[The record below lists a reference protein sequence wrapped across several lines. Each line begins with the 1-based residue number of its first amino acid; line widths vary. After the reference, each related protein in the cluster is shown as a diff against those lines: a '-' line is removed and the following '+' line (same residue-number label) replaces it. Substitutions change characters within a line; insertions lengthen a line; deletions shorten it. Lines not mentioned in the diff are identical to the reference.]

1 MRNGTRNRVV
11 ITGMGLV
18 SPLGQSVGEYWDG
31 LVNGRSGIGPMT
43 LCDPA
48 QFPCRIAGEVTGFDP
63 QQYLDR
69 KEARRMARF
78 SQMAVAASGLALEDS
93 GLDVAAGDQERIGVV
108 MGNGNG
114 GFPTTEQNAK
124 LLFDRGGMRVS
135 PFFIPMILPNMAA
148 ANVSR
153 LFGLKGYNSTIITAC
168 AAGTHAIGEGAE
180 VIRRGAADAVLSGGC
195 EAGISHLGLGGFNVI
210 KALTRQNDEP
220 ERASRPFDANR
231 DGFVPA
237 EGAGIVV
244 LEEMRHALD
253 RGANIL
259 AEVGG
264 LGVSADAFHSVEPDE
279 DGKGAA
285 RAIRWALEDAEM
297 SPADIDYINAHG
309 TSTPKND
316 LVETLAIKLAF
327 GEHAYGVPVSST
339 KSMIGHALGAS
350 GALEGIAAILAIVN
364 DEIHPTIN
372 LETPDPDCDLD
383 YVPNRS
389 RKQPVNAA
397 MSNSFG
403 FGGQNS
409 SLIFKSFEE

>member
-1 MRNGTRNRVV
+1 MRNGTRSRVV
-11 ITGMGLV
+11 VTGMGLV
-18 SPLGQSVGEYWDG
+18 SPLGQSVDEYWDG
-31 LVNGRSGIGPMT
+31 LVNGRSGIGPLT

-63 QQYLDR
+63 QQYADR
-69 KEARRMARF
+69 KDVRRMARF
-78 SQMAVAASGLALEDS
+78 SQLAVAASSLALDDA
-93 GLDVAAGDQERIGVV
+93 GLDVSTLDEERIGVV

-114 GFPTTEQNAK
+114 GFPTTEQNSK

-153 LFGLKGYNSTIITAC
+153 LFGLKGYNSTITTAC

-195 EAGISHLGLGGFNVI
+195 EAGICHLGLGGFNVI
-210 KALTRQNDEP
+210 KALSRQNDEP
-220 ERASRPFDANR
+220 ERASRPFDADR

-237 EGAGIVV
+237 EGAGMVV
-244 LEEMRHALD
+244 LEDMHHALD

-259 AEVGG
+259 AEVAGF
-264 LGVSADAFHSVEPDE
+264 GVSADAFHSVEPDE

-285 RAIRWALEDAEM
+285 RAIRWALKDADM
-297 SPADIDYINAHG
+297 SPGDIDYINAHG

-316 LVETLAIKLAF
+316 LVETLAIKLAL
-327 GEHAYGVPVSST
+327 GEHAYQIPISST

-350 GALEGIAAILAIVN
+350 GALEGIAAILSIVN

-383 YVPNRS
+383 YVPIQS
-389 RKQPVNAA
+389 RKLAVNTA

>member
-1 MRNGTRNRVV
+1 MRNGTRSRVV
-11 ITGMGLV
+11 VTGMGLV
-18 SPLGQSVGEYWDG
+18 SPLGQSVEEYWDG
-31 LVNGRSGIGPMT
+31 LVNGRSGIGPLT

-63 QQYLDR
+63 QQYADR
-69 KEARRMARF
+69 KDVRRMARF
-78 SQMAVAASGLALEDS
+78 SQLAVAASSLALDDA
-93 GLDVAAGDQERIGVV
+93 GLDVSTLDEERIGVV

-114 GFPTTEQNAK
+114 GFPTTEQNSK

-153 LFGLKGYNSTIITAC
+153 LFGLKGYNSTITTAC

-195 EAGISHLGLGGFNVI
+195 EAGICHLGLGGFNVI
-210 KALTRQNDEP
+210 KALSRQNDEP
-220 ERASRPFDANR
+220 ERASRPFDADR

-237 EGAGIVV
+237 EGAGMVV
-244 LEEMRHALD
+244 LEDMHHALD

-259 AEVGG
+259 AEVAGF
-264 LGVSADAFHSVEPDE
+264 GVSADAFHSVEPDE

-285 RAIRWALEDAEM
+285 RAIRWALKDADM
-297 SPADIDYINAHG
+297 SPGDIDYINAHG

-316 LVETLAIKLAF
+316 LVETLAIKLAL
-327 GEHAYGVPVSST
+327 GEHAYQIPISST

-350 GALEGIAAILAIVN
+350 GALEGIAAILSIVN

-383 YVPNRS
+383 YVPIQS
-389 RKQPVNAA
+389 RKLAVNTA

>member
-1 MRNGTRNRVV
+1 MRNGTRSRVV
-11 ITGMGLV
+11 VTGMGLV
-18 SPLGQSVGEYWDG
+18 SPLGQSVEEYWDG
-31 LVNGRSGIGPMT
+31 LVNGRSGIGPLT

-63 QQYLDR
+63 QQYADR
-69 KEARRMARF
+69 KDVRRMARF
-78 SQMAVAASGLALEDS
+78 SQLAVAASGLALDDA
-93 GLDVAAGDQERIGVV
+93 GLDVSTLDEERIGVV

-114 GFPTTEQNAK
+114 GFPTTEQNSK

-153 LFGLKGYNSTIITAC
+153 LFGLKGYNSTITTAC

-180 VIRRGAADAVLSGGC
+180 VIRRGAADAILSGGC
-195 EAGISHLGLGGFNVI
+195 EAGICHLGLGGFNVI
-210 KALTRQNDEP
+210 KALSRQNDEP
-220 ERASRPFDANR
+220 ERASRPFDADR

-237 EGAGIVV
+237 EGAGMVV
-244 LEEMRHALD
+244 LEDMHHALD

-259 AEVGG
+259 AEVAG

-285 RAIRWALEDAEM
+285 RAIRWALKDAEM
-297 SPADIDYINAHG
+297 SPGDIDYINAHG

-316 LVETLAIKLAF
+316 LVETLAIKLAL
-327 GEHAYGVPVSST
+327 GEHAYQIPISST

-350 GALEGIAAILAIVN
+350 GALEGIAAILSIVN

-383 YVPNRS
+383 YVPIQS
-389 RKQPVNAA
+389 RKQPVNTA

>member
-1 MRNGTRNRVV
+1 MRNGSRNRVV
-11 ITGMGLV
+11 VTGMGLV
-18 SPLGQSVGEYWDG
+18 SPLGQSVDEYWDG
-31 LVNGRSGIGPMT
+31 LINGRSGIGPLT
-43 LCDPA
+43 LCDPS
-48 QFPCRIAGEVTGFDP
+48 QFPCQIAGEVTGFDP
-63 QQYLDR
+63 HQYVDR

-78 SQMAVAASGLALEDS
+78 SQLAVAASGLALENA
-93 GLDVAAGDQERIGVV
+93 GLDVSAGDEERIGVV
-108 MGNGNG
+108 LGNGNG
-114 GFPTTEQNAK
+114 GFPTTELNAK

-153 LFGLKGYNSTIITAC
+153 LFGLKGYNSTITTAC
-168 AAGTHAIGEGAE
+168 AAGTQAIGEGAE

-195 EAGISHLGLGGFNVI
+195 EAGICHLGLGGFNVI
-210 KALTRQNDEP
+210 KALSRHNDEP

-259 AEVGG
+259 AEVAG

-285 RAIRWALEDAEM
+285 RAIKWALEDAGM
-297 SPADIDYINAHG
+297 TPGDIDYINAHG

-316 LVETLAIKLAF
+316 LVETLAIKLAM
-327 GEHAYGVPVSST
+327 GDQAYKVPVSST

-350 GALEGIAAILAIVN
+350 GALEAIAAILTIVN

-372 LETPDPDCDLD
+372 LDTPDPDCDLD
-383 YVPNRS
+383 YVPNQS
-389 RKQPVNAA
+389 RKHVVNTA

-409 SLIFKSFEE
+409 SLIFKTFAE